1 MAKYDLNEALDNV
14 ELAYNEVI
22 DIANESVA
30 ELTGDLD
37 TLLESVYNNIENL
50 TNDGLRE
57 IMLRLSLRSFSFSA
71 IKDKAGFKAILA
83 ESLRK
88 EAYAKQ
94 FSTLD
99 GSVAAKDSKATLNI
113 SEQIIVEHIYN
124 LTASLFK
131 TKLTEVHQVIDTL
144 KTVLMSRLSE
154 AKLTSVGG
162 IIT

>member
-1 MAKYDLNEALDNV
+1 MTKELSQAIDAV
-14 ELAYNEVI
+14 EITYSEII
-22 DIANESVA
+22 DIANESVK

-37 TLLESVYNNIENL
+37 DMLENVYHGIENL
-50 TNDGLRE
+50 TNDGIRE

-131 TKLTEVHQVIDTL
+131 TKLDETHRVVDTL

-154 AKLTSVGG
+154 AKLTT
-162 IIT
+162 IEA

>member
-1 MAKYDLNEALDNV
+1 MTKELSQAIDAV
-14 ELAYNEVI
+14 EITYSEII
-22 DIANESVA
+22 DIANESVQ

-37 TLLESVYNNIENL
+37 ELLENVYHGIENL
-50 TNDGLRE
+50 TNDGIRE
-57 IMLRLSLRSFSFSA
+57 IMLRLSLRAFSFSA

-83 ESLRK
+83 ETLRK

-99 GSVAAKDSKATLNI
+99 GSVAAKDTKATLNI

-131 TKLTEVHQVIDTL
+131 TRLDEVHRTVDTL

-154 AKLTSVGG
+154 AKLTT
-162 IIT
+162 IEA

>member
-1 MAKYDLNEALDNV
+1 MTKELSQAIDAV
-14 ELAYNEVI
+14 EITYSEII
-22 DIANESVA
+22 DIANESVK

-37 TLLESVYNNIENL
+37 ELLENVFHGIENL
-50 TNDGLRE
+50 TNDSIRE
-57 IMLRLSLRSFSFSA
+57 IMLRLSLRAFSFSA

-83 ESLRK
+83 ETLRK

-99 GSVAAKDSKATLNI
+99 GSVAAKDTKATLNI

-131 TKLTEVHQVIDTL
+131 TRLDEVHRCVDTL

-154 AKLTSVGG
+154 AKLTT
-162 IIT
+162 IEA